1 MKKTRT
7 YINNLSD
14 KVFSSDF
21 FKDTNLKKSGKRLV
35 GIVGCLSMIPIVY
48 MDSFEIFNANE
59 AIVIGLTTIFAGL
72 LGSTIAEKPK
82 I

>member
-1 MKKTRT
+1 MGKIKSH
-7 YINNLSD
+7 INKCLD
-14 KVFSSDF
+14 KIFSSDF

-35 GIVGCLSMIPIVY
+35 GIIGCLSMVPIVY
-48 MDSFEIFNANE
+48 MDSFELFNANE

-82 I
+82 L